1 MNDEAKIIGVIGAI
15 VLIVFGG
22 FVVFAT
28 KGKTN
33 NTTATASVDTS
44 LLIRSD
50 SHETSPKAAISI
62 VEFGDYQCPSCGEAH
77 PIIKEVLKQYG
88 NKINFVFRNFPLTQ
102 HPNALPGAEAA
113 EAAGAQGKYWE
124 MHDKLYENQ
133 DKWSGLGNPIDTFT
147 GYAKELGLDTDKFK
161 KEVEEKKYNDFILK
175 DLADGNLIAINAT
188 PTFFVNGSK
197 IVGVPNLNELKSTID
212 ALLTSLPSP
221 TPTAIPI
228 NKQKR

>member
-44 LLIRSD
+44 LLIGGD
-50 SHETSPKAAISI
+50 CQETSTKAGMSI
-62 VEFGDYQCPSCGEAH
+62 VEFGEYQCPCCGEEH